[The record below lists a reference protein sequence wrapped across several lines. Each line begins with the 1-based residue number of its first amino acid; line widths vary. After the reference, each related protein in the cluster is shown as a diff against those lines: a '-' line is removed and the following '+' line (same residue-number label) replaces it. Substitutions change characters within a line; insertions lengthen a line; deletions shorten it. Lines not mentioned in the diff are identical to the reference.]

1 MVGGAQGAKLVEA
14 GLPSLSESRRKLGA
28 WGLPWQSSGWDSTVP
43 QQGAQVPSLVWG
55 TEILHAME
63 WPKKKKSPSWKLAC
77 QLTSPALLYGKG
89 PPVPI
94 AELVTAVHESST
106 HQGITG

>member
-63 WPKKKKSPSWKLAC
+63 WPKKKKKSELEVSLSDHQPGSSIWKRATC
-77 QLTSPALLYGKG
+77 AHCRAGN
-89 PPVPI
+89 
-94 AELVTAVHESST
+94 SSS
-106 HQGITG
+106 